1 MVRGAAEGERARQ
14 PAPDRGRRLD
24 GATRAAMGALFAEVD
39 ALVTSRGPRCE
50 LSGRCCDFPRSGHQ
64 LWASE
69 LEVDFAVDARGGE
82 VPAAPS
88 GQCAWYVDGTCRN
101 REGRPL
107 GCRLYFCD
115 PSWTPE
121 MPEHYERF
129 HAALKDLHERTGR
142 PYAYRPFTQ
151 AIAALRSPEAPE
163 R

>member
-1 MVRGAAEGERARQ
+1 MARPSAEREERTAPAATSG
-14 PAPDRGRRLD
+14 PLD
-24 GATRAAMGALFAEVD
+24 DATRRALRALYDEVD
-39 ALVTSRGPRCE
+39 ALVAARDPRCE
-50 LSGRCCDFPRSGHQ
+50 MSGRCCDFPRSGHQ

-69 LEVDFAVDARGGE
+69 LEAAFAVDARGGD

-115 PSWTPE
+115 PSWAPE

-129 HAALKDLHERTGR
+129 HAALKALHDRAGWTYRYRLFTEAIGAPR
-142 PYAYRPFTQ
+142 PT
-151 AIAALRSPEAPE
+151 EAPE
-163 R
+163 T